1 MAIQKRDGGADFKF
15 FESADI
21 ASQLDN
27 VKSWLQRNC
36 KKWIQ
41 AEPPTNKSIASML
54 AQLIQFQEDAFGKHI
69 SNPPLTRVPQKVFLD
84 FKSGGGLCNVLM
96 AMYRFKSEQ
105 GWRRFDFHSP
115 SRMDRNV
122 EMFMQISKT
131 LTQNKCFVLPQ
142 VCIHESVE
150 PKLAAKLTD
159 IVKRH
164 QGTVTEDSDV
174 ATHLVFSPP
183 IPLAEGEEYLR
194 PIARKERSTLVHW
207 WYYPDSYDTWV
218 PSSDVHGDPEHLA
231 TMDGPWEVN
240 AKWILDLDEF
250 NEWMN
255 EEDYEMQ
262 LDGEDR
268 VAITPAIGRTRRRAY
283 PAKAN
288 GDEGSTDGDHE
299 RGMMKRGGPGK
310 KRKRSPSPPP
320 EKRRKKPGRSPAPG
334 AKKRGAK
341 DEEEDL
347 TKDLENPPS
356 VPSLQEV
363 ELPKLVP
370 GSRIG
375 KDNETQ
381 PVKSGT
387 MTDLDESKEEPM
399 DTNKADESVNT
410 SLSNG
415 EEKDRNGAPDI
426 HEDNVTEQTHHIV
439 VPSYSAWFDYNS
451 IHAIERRALPEFFN
465 IKNKSKTPEV
475 FMAYRNFM
483 IDTYRLNPTEY
494 LTFTAC
500 RRNLAGDVC
509 AIMRV
514 HAFLEQWGVINYQV
528 DADNKATPMGPP
540 PTSHFHVLADTPS
553 GLQPVQ
559 ASKSGS
565 GAKNSNSTQMM
576 NMTDKDGAKD
586 TKSTDLTNFGL
597 RPDMYATKKSQ
608 ISKAKG
614 TSSSNIKEWTDQ
626 ETLLLLEALEMYKDD
641 WNKVSEHVGS
651 RTQDECILQF
661 LRLPI
666 EDPYLHDGPSALGPL
681 AYQPIP
687 FSQSGN
693 PLMSTVAFLASAVD
707 PRVASAAAK
716 AAIEEFAKMKDEVPT
731 TLVDVHIRRV
741 EDAAEKGLLD
751 GKYLLGVSGIAG
763 TNEQQ
768 ERENKDQEQQQQ
780 QQKTGEGGDKEFVAM
795 ATEGEKEEE
804 DNKDQVPIVKEE
816 NKSPAKPP
824 SQDEAPS
831 STEGATK
838 ESEEQPQ
845 AMDTSDSSAAPPPP
859 QSEQQEQQEQQ
870 PEQPPKDQSPPPV
883 LEIKK
888 ESGETEGTTEG
899 TTEGG
904 EEREKKDGES
914 AEGTAEGTAEKM
926 DAGGDASEKKEGEE
940 TKEEEPKEKPDKVKK
955 FEEAIDSGNLA
966 TAAASALAAAA
977 VKAKHLAAMEERKIK
992 SLVALLVETQM
1003 KKLEIKLRHFEEL
1016 ETIMDREREALEYQ
1030 RQQLLADRQQFHQEQ
1045 LRVAEMR
1052 ARQHAQAMA
1061 AMSQAQSSGFTQQP
1075 ATAASATPQP
1085 GGVTQVTT
1093 ATATAT
1099 SVTSVGA
1106 VPPTQPTGPQPV
1118 QPTLPQQQPQTQQPA
1133 GSGDVPA
1140 ATTQDASEGA
1150 EPPSGQEKEKDNS
1163 EQPPQL
1169 APSIETA
1176 AAPPAA
1182 PATETP
1188 STPPSQDATPP
1199 TGSDD
1204 KPVESTTSGSGKE
1217 TKDAEEEEDMDTGEQ
1232 EPSKPDESAPS
1243 SDSKETTPQAD
1254 EPSSMETDSKE
1265 DPPTTT
1271 EEKAEA
1277 EVKSPSSDGGEKEE
1291 KKPDQT
1297 ETSSEENPST

>member
-1 MAIQKRDGGADFKF
+1 MNDSFVQLLRVYKRRERQKMAIRKKDGGADFKF

-36 KKWIQ
+36 KRWIQ

-54 AQLIQFQEDAFGKHI
+54 AQLIQFQEDAFGRHV

-96 AMYRFKSEQ
+96 AVYRFKSEQ

-131 LTQNKCFVLPQ
+131 LIQNKCFVLPQ
-142 VCIHESVE
+142 VCIHNSVE

-164 QGTVTEDSDV
+164 QGTVSEDPEV

-194 PIARKERSTLVHW
+194 PIGRKERSTLVHW

-218 PSSDVHGDPEHLA
+218 PSSEVHGDPEHLS

-262 LDGEDR
+262 LDGDDR

-283 PAKAN
+283 PARPIA
-288 GDEGSTDGDHE
+288 DDGSTDGDHE
-299 RGMMKRGGPGK
+299 RGMNKRGGPGK

-320 EKRRKKPGRSPAPG
+320 DKRRKKPGRSPAPG
-334 AKKRGAK
+334 PKKRGAK

-363 ELPKLVP
+363 ELPKVVP
-370 GSRIG
+370 GSRSG
-375 KDNETQ
+375 KDNEMQ

-387 MTDLDESKEEPM
+387 MMDLDENKEEPM
-399 DTNKADESVNT
+399 DINKQPDESQSSSIV
-410 SLSNG
+410 NG

-465 IKNKSKTPEV
+465 TKNKSKTPEV

-500 RRNLAGDVC
+500 RRNLAGDVS

-514 HAFLEQWGVINYQV
+514 HAFLEQWGLVNYQV

-565 GAKNSNSTQMM
+565 GSKQSNSTQMM
-576 NMTDKDGAKD
+576 SMTDKDSAKD

-597 RPDMYATKKSQ
+597 RQDMYATKKSQ

-614 TSSSNIKEWTDQ
+614 TSSSNIKDWTDQ

-751 GKYLLGVSGIAG
+751 NRYLLGVSGIAG

-768 ERENKDQEQQQQ
+768 EGETKDQEQQQQ
-780 QQKTGEGGDKEFVAM
+780 QKPGEGGDKEWTAT
-795 ATEGEKEEE
+795 ATEGDKEE
-804 DNKDQVPIVKEE
+804 DSKDQVPIVKEE

-824 SQDEAPS
+824 SQDETPT
-831 STEGATK
+831 STDGAAKEGEDQA
-838 ESEEQPQ
+838 QP
-845 AMDTSDSSAAPPPP
+845 MDTSNGTTAPPAPT
-859 QSEQQEQQEQQ
+859 QLQEQQ
-870 PEQPPKDQSPPPV
+870 PSQSPKELTPPAI
-883 LEIKK
+883 EIKK
-888 ESGETEGTTEG
+888 ESGETEGMTD
-899 TTEGG
+899 G
-904 EEREKKDGES
+904 EEGEKKDGES
-914 AEGTAEGTAEKM
+914 GEGAVEKM
-926 DAGGDASEKKEGEE
+926 DAGGDAGEKKEGEE
-940 TKEEEPKEKPDKVKK
+940 AKEEEAKEKPDKVKK
-955 FEEAIDSGNLA
+955 FEENIDTGNLA

-1075 ATAASATPQP
+1075 SSAAPQP
-1085 GGVTQVTT
+1085 SSMTQVTT
-1093 ATATAT
+1093 STAT
-1099 SVTSVGA
+1099 SVTSAGA
-1106 VPPTQPTGPQPV
+1106 VPPQQPSQQPGV
-1118 QPTLPQQQPQTQQPA
+1118 QPSVQPQTQQPA
-1133 GSGDVPA
+1133 GSGSMP
-1140 ATTQDASEGA
+1140 TEQSQDASGEA
-1150 EPPSGQEKEKDNS
+1150 VPATGQEQGNS
-1163 EQPPQL
+1163 NQPPQL
-1169 APSIETA
+1169 APSVEA
-1176 AAPPAA
+1176 GAPVTDA
-1182 PATETP
+1182 PDV
-1188 STPPSQDATPP
+1188 PPSQDAPP
-1199 TGSDD
+1199 PESSD
-1204 KPVESTTSGSGKE
+1204 KPMETTSGSDV
-1217 TKDAEEEEDMDTGEQ
+1217 KDSEESMDTSDV
-1232 EPSKPDESAPS
+1232 PSKPDGSTPS
-1243 SDSKETTPQAD
+1243 SESKETTP
-1254 EPSSMETDSKE
+1254 PSGEMSAMETDSKE
-1265 DPPTTT
+1265 APPTST
-1271 EEKAEA
+1271 EA
-1277 EVKSPSSDGGEKEE
+1277 EGEVKPPSSDGGEG
-1291 KKPDQT
+1291 KKPENS
-1297 ETSSEENPST
+1297 ETSSEPKPSS